1 MFTVEAPDAVT
12 EARGGLLSVANVI
25 ENPDGQLLY
34 QGVQYQQTALTGHN
48 RVVPESGTDKVF
60 DKVEDITS
68 SEPFSIYRGVEF
80 SMFQQGEAAPT
91 AKEAFGAGESYA
103 VEQAIRALWLNAAVD
118 LTPTAG
124 TPVTNMRQAI
134 GLLEQHAAEQY
145 SGQPIIHA
153 NRYGTSLLSS
163 DLVDPEQPD
172 FKLFT
177 KQGSPV
183 ANGGGYGSVGPND
196 TAAPAGA
203 AWVFATGQVNIWRG
217 TVHVDEAPV
226 LKDNRWVALAEA
238 TYVATVDTFVAAVLI
253 GV

>member
-12 EARGGLLSVANVI
+12 QTRGGLLAVANVI

-48 RVVPESGTDKVF
+48 RPVPTDGSDKQFDLAEELTTGT
-60 DKVEDITS
+60 
-68 SEPFSIYRGVEF
+68 PFSVYRGVEF
-80 SMFQQGEAAPT
+80 SMFQQGEAVPT
-91 AKEAFGAGESYA
+91 VKEAFGAGEGFA
-103 VEQAIRALWLNAAVD
+103 VERAVQELWLSKAVD

-124 TPVTNMRQAI
+124 TPVTSIVQAI
-134 GLLEQHAAEQY
+134 GILEQHAGEQY
-145 SGQPIIHA
+145 AGQPLFHA
-153 NRYGTSLLSS
+153 NRYGTSLLSPE
-163 DLVDPEQPD
+163 LVDPNEPD

-183 ANGGGYGSVGPND
+183 ANGAGYGSTGPGG

-203 AWVFATGQVNIWRG
+203 AWVYATGQVNIWRG
-217 TVHVDEAPV
+217 TVHVADAPV
-226 LKDNRWVALAEA
+226 LKDNRAVALAEA